1 MSEVYLTIEEAA
13 VWLDPPIS
21 AECLRYLTLGLMLQ
35 PAGVR
40 HTGRRGKPAK
50 TFPMSKLMEIH
61 AAIIPLMTRQRGVNT
76 EPRDAVKVLP

>member
-35 PAGVR
+35 PAGVS
-40 HTGRRGKPAK
+40 TGSAHRCSA
-50 TFPMSKLMEIH
+50 S
-61 AAIIPLMTRQRGVNT
+61 AA
-76 EPRDAVKVLP
+76 